1 MTGLRRTIAAV
12 AALCAAVSAVAGCG
26 VLGKPFADKIHLT
39 ADFANIAGVYE
50 GNDVSLLGLKIG
62 EIDKIEA
69 HGTYVTVWMTI
80 TADTPIP
87 ADAIAA
93 TISPSL
99 VTNRHIELAP
109 AYSGKGPK
117 LADGDHIPCGSPCG
131 QDGPARTRTPV
142 DLDRVL
148 ATVDS
153 IATSLKSKGGTEGPL
168 SGEAL
173 AQVLRGN
180 GDRIR
185 DTIAALS
192 RSVQLGVDNGDAISR
207 IIIRLNE
214 ITQIIASNDQAVRDF
229 SGQTTQLTQLLADQ
243 APGLQAVLTQL
254 NDFLANTSTVLAQ
267 HRGEFGSAVSGLTGV
282 TDQLQRNARNLIEIV
297 DVTPLLF
304 RNIDKAVLRDPAQFR
319 LHFLVDKSLLDG
331 ELLSLFCSKIQ
342 MRSDGCRTGKAED
355 FGADFGITAALLGL
369 SGMK

>member
-1 MTGLRRTIAAV
+1 MSMRRIALALAAACAVIAAV
-12 AALCAAVSAVAGCG
+12 GGCG
-26 VLGKPFADKIHLT
+26 VLSEPFADKIHVT
-39 ADFANIAGVYE
+39 ADFANVAGVYE

-62 EIDKIEA
+62 RIDKIEP
-69 HGTYVTVWMTI
+69 HGTYATVWMTI
-80 TADTPIP
+80 DAGTPVP

-93 TISPSL
+93 TLSPSL

-131 QDGPARTRTPV
+131 QDGPSRTRTPV

-153 IATSLKSKGGTEGPL
+153 IATSLKGNGGAEGPL

-185 DTIAALS
+185 ETIGALS
-192 RSVQLGVDNGDAISR
+192 RSVRLGVDNGDAISR
-207 IIIRLNE
+207 IINRLND
-214 ITQIIASNDQAVRDF
+214 ITEIIAGNDQAVRQF
-229 SGQTTQLTQLLADQ
+229 GGQTTQLSQLLADQ
-243 APGLQAVLTQL
+243 APGLQSVLAQL
-254 NDFLANTSTVLAQ
+254 NDFLANTSSVLQQ
-267 HRGEFGSAVSGLTGV
+267 HRGQLGNVLTGLTAT
-282 TDQLQRNARNLIEIV
+282 TDQLRRNASNLTEIV
-297 DVTPLLF
+297 DVAPLLF
-304 RNIDKAVLRDPAQFR
+304 RNIDNSVDRQTGQIH

-331 ELLSLFCSKIQ
+331 EMLSEFCQRIQ
-342 MRSDGCRTGKAED
+342 MRSDGCRTGKLED
-355 FGADFGITAALLGL
+355 FGPDFGLTAALLGL
-369 SGMK
+369 VGR